1 MPPFPARD
9 VFLYLARGVLRRHL
23 VHAHHVV
30 VGKIDF
36 RVLVEQ
42 PLYRRFLVGLAGEQ
56 PQILFS
62 VSRWSNMQSEMN

>member
-1 MPPFPARD
+1 M
-9 VFLYLARGVLRRHL
+9 
-23 VHAHHVV
+23 V